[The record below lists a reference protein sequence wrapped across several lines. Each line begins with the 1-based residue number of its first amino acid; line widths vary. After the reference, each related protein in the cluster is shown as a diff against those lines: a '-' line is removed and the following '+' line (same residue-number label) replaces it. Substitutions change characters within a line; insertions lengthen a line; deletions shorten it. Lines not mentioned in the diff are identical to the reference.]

1 MNRQQ
6 QKEIGS
12 LLPPFPIWEVALNNN
27 MHAGGPDRTIPNLGL
42 NERAS
47 SGSARA
53 TCAVSPGPTLK
64 ILVRGLE
71 SDERQLLDGLVRVS
85 LRRSPRLELLQD
97 HEATQAD
104 VVLISAADAI
114 AVKWVQTQPWFHQ
127 KVVIWIGTTG
137 PVAAGHMSIRRPV
150 QWSILPSLLARAMEQ
165 GPGSVHA
172 SRPTPLSSAHSTL
185 NSGLAPSPSLPSTL
199 GSTGASSG
207 IGITTRT
214 GSSAIL
220 VVDDSLAIRNH
231 LRSLLETAGF
241 AVSLADSVESAN
253 NMIGQ
258 RPFDCVLMD
267 VLMPG
272 LDGYEGCRQI
282 KSAVR
287 GARTLPVI
295 MLTSKSSPFD
305 RIRGKMAGCD
315 AYLTKPVD
323 PQQLG
328 EVLSQHLQA

>member
-1 MNRQQ
+1 MNSDTR
-6 QKEIGS
+6 
-12 LLPPFPIWEVALNNN
+12 AT
-27 MHAGGPDRTIPNLGL
+27 GGADRTIPNLGL
-42 NERAS
+42 SDRTS
-47 SGSARA
+47 SISTRPAGVI
-53 TCAVSPGPTLK
+53 TPGLTLK
-64 ILVRGLE
+64 LLVRGLE
-71 SDERQLLDGLVRVS
+71 TDERQLLDGLVRVS
-85 LRRSPRLELLQD
+85 LRRSPRLELLDD
-97 HEATQAD
+97 HQATQAD
-104 VVLISAADAI
+104 VVLISASNPQSI
-114 AVKWVQTQPWFHQ
+114 KWAQAQAWFHQ
-127 KVVIWIGTTG
+127 KVVIWIGMSG
-137 PVAAGHMSIRRPV
+137 AVPAGHMAIRRPV

-172 SRPTPLSSAHSTL
+172 SRPTPLTSAHATL
-185 NSGLAPSPSLPSTL
+185 SSGLGPATSAQAALQT
-199 GSTGASSG
+199 A
-207 IGITTRT
+207 
-214 GSSAIL
+214 GSSAGLSVASRTGTNTIL

-241 AVSLADSVESAN
+241 SVSLADSVESAN

-272 LDGYEGCRQI
+272 VDGYEGCRQI
-282 KSAVR
+282 KSSVR

-323 PQQLG
+323 PHQLG

>member
-1 MNRQQ
+1 
-6 QKEIGS
+6 
-12 LLPPFPIWEVALNNN
+12 LNSDARA
-27 MHAGGPDRTIPNLGL
+27 AGGSDRTIPNLGL
-42 NERAS
+42 SDRT
-47 SGSARA
+47 GSISTRPAGGI
-53 TCAVSPGPTLK
+53 TPGLTLK
-64 ILVRGLE
+64 LLVRGLE

-85 LRRSPRLELLQD
+85 LRRSPRLELLEDSQ
-97 HEATQAD
+97 ATQAD
-104 VVLISAADAI
+104 VVLISASNPQSI
-114 AVKWVQTQPWFHQ
+114 KWAQAQTWFHQ
-127 KVVIWIGTTG
+127 KVVIWIGMSGTV
-137 PVAAGHMSIRRPV
+137 PSGHMAIRRPV

-172 SRPTPLSSAHSTL
+172 SRPTPLTSAHATIS
-185 NSGLAPSPSLPSTL
+185 SGLGPATSGSVALQTAGSSTHL
-199 GSTGASSG
+199 SVAS
-207 IGITTRT
+207 RT
-214 GSSAIL
+214 SSSAIL

-241 AVSLADSVESAN
+241 SVSLADSVESAN

-272 LDGYEGCRQI
+272 VDGYEGCRQI

-323 PQQLG
+323 PHQLG